1 MRKDWETPLERWT
14 SAGLIDLATAGRIR
28 ELEEARMPAQGLRW
42 PVLVALAFGTILLAA
57 GILLFVSAH
66 WDQLSP
72 AERMTLVV
80 LMIAAFHTGGALAAG
95 RFEGLSISLHAIGT
109 IALGAGIALAGQIY
123 HLSEHWPS
131 AILLWAIGAAI
142 AWTLLRQWP
151 QAALAA
157 LLAPCWVASEWWLEQ
172 NIHNINERRLP
183 IAVGLCALAF
193 TYLSAPRGQQDSPVR
208 RALEFLGAAALIPT
222 AAWVAVPENEQ
233 IRDFAF
239 SAPWLPMLI
248 AIAVPLAL
256 AFALRKHAAVWNAG
270 ATVWVLL
277 LATLSVAQFNPAI
290 YLWCFVGSVGL
301 AFWGIREQ
309 RAERVNLAFLGFA
322 ITVLVFYFSDVM
334 AKLDRAL
341 SLILLG
347 VLFLG
352 GGWLLERTRRKII
365 ARMRAEPA

>member
-28 ELEEARMPAQGLRW
+28 ELEEARTPAQGLRW

-72 AERMTLVV
+72 AERMTVVV
-80 LMIAAFHTGGALAAG
+80 LMIAVFHAGGALAAG

-142 AWTLLRQWP
+142 AWALLRQWP
-151 QAALAA
+151 QAALTA
-157 LLAPCWVASEWWLEQ
+157 LLVPFWVASEWWL
-172 NIHNINERRLP
+172 NVRYLNERVP
-183 IAVGLCALAF
+183 VAVGLCALAF
-193 TYLSAPRGQQDSPVR
+193 TYLTARQRRQDFATR
-208 RALEFLGAAALIPT
+208 YALGWLGGIALIPT
-222 AAWVAVPENEQ
+222 AAWVAFPESWTVSSFHWSTNL
-233 IRDFAF
+233 
-239 SAPWLPMLI
+239 LPTLV
-248 AIAVPLAL
+248 AAAVPLAL
-256 AFALRKHAAVWNAG
+256 AFVLRKKGAIWNAG

-277 LATLSVAQFNPAI
+277 LSVLSVAYLNLAI
-290 YLWCFVGSVGL
+290 YFWCVMGSVGL
-301 AFWGIREQ
+301 ALWGIREQ
-309 RAERVNLAFLGFA
+309 RTERVNLAFLGFA

-347 VLFLG
+347 ALFLG

-365 ARMRAEPA
+365 ARMRTEPA